1 MSWKSKGVF
10 NSKLKPLYTAFLNDI
25 KIYDDRKGTKFNKD
39 PLALEQNNY
48 LTNILNAYNDL
59 DGWPKNPTNNFKFK
73 SCLFGANNIVK
84 K

>member
-1 MSWKSKGVF
+1 MTIEKEQ
-10 NSKLKPLYTAFLNDI
+10 NLI
-25 KIYDDRKGTKFNKD
+25 KIL
-39 PLALEQNNY
+39 LALEQNNY